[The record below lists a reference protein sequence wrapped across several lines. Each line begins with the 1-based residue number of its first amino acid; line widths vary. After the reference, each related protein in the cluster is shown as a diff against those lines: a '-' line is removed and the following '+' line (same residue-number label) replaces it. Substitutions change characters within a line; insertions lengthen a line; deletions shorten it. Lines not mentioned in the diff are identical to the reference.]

1 MRIPMPR
8 IRAVALLAL
17 AALWN
22 CSGGGAAQ
30 SVPGAQSAV
39 PPPATTK
46 TAVASTARFTIT
58 IPLPATVSSTARTPK
73 YVSPATQ
80 SIIITLASVNGN
92 PYTASSASIAANLTT
107 SNPACSGTPL
117 TCTVTAPAVVGN
129 DVFTAVAYDAVQTST
144 SPAAPAGN
152 VLSRAGLSV
161 AVVAGPN
168 TVTTP
173 LVLSGAVASLAI
185 ALASVVTPGATGS
198 VGVMV
203 NALDADGNVIVG
215 PGGYV
220 NAGGTAVTLAL
231 SNSDGSGNS
240 TLSQSSVTQPT
251 TGILL
256 NYTAAFDANPTIAVA
271 ASGLT
276 SASAKVA
283 FPAPTLTNAPS
294 GVAGSSVTD
303 TLTGTNFVAGN
314 TTVSVAAS
322 GVTVSSV
329 SVTSSTTLTA
339 AFAIAGGAAFGT
351 QNVTVTTTAGT
362 SNPTLFAVATAN
374 TLTVSSCTDTGA
386 GTPAGTG
393 TGNAGDLR
401 AAILNA
407 DGTAGDRIVF
417 SCSGTIALG
426 GPLPPLTAN
435 MVIDGGSLGS
445 VIIDGGSAFRVFTAT
460 SGAVIL
466 ANLRLQNATA
476 EGGAGG
482 AARSGGSGGG
492 GAGLGAGLLVNGA
505 AVSVLD
511 DDFTAMT
518 AAGGAGGAA
527 TGSGNGGGGGGGLG
541 GAGGSVTSASGD
553 GGGGGGGF
561 LSAALAVTGENGS
574 MAGTGFAGGAG
585 GGGQF
590 DGGAG
595 AGATVLG
602 AGGGGGG
609 EGANLAGGAGGTGA
623 FGGGGGGGGQ
633 GTSTVATGTGGSG
646 AMGGFGGGGG
656 GGGAA
661 TGVGSASGGPGANGG
676 PGGGGGGGGVA
687 VISGAGG
694 SGGTLASVS
703 GGNGGGA
710 PGGGGGGGAAA
721 GPAIFVVSGSVT
733 TQNSGAAM
741 CTATSGAATAGGAAG
756 TADPT
761 PVFNFGGTVNG
772 SALTGPVASALGNA
786 PA

>member
-1 MRIPMPR
+1 MPR
-8 IRAVALLAL
+8 TRALALLTL
-17 AALWN
+17 TALWN
-22 CSGGGAAQ
+22 CSGGGGAQ

-46 TAVASTARFTIT
+46 TAVASTAHFTIT
-58 IPLPATVSSTARTPK
+58 IPVPATASSTARTPK

-80 SIIITLASVNGN
+80 SIIITLASVDGK
-92 PYTASSASIAANLTT
+92 PYTASPASIAANLAT
-107 SNPACSGTPL
+107 SNPACTGTPL

-129 DVFTAVAYDAVQTST
+129 DVFTVVTYDAVQTST

-185 ALASVVTPGATGS
+185 ALASVVTPGVAGS
-198 VGVMV
+198 LGVTV

-215 PGGYV
+215 PDGYV

-231 SNSDGSGNS
+231 TNSDGSGNS
-240 TLSQSSVTQPT
+240 TLSESSVTQPT

-256 NYTAAFDANPTIAVA
+256 NYTAAFDANPTISVA

-283 FPAPTLTNAPS
+283 FPVPTLTNAPS

-303 TLTGTNFVAGN
+303 TLTGTNFAAGN
-314 TTVSVAAS
+314 TTVSVAGS

-339 AFAIAGGAAFGT
+339 SFAVAGGSAFGT

-362 SNPTLFAVATAN
+362 SNPTLFAVATGN

-407 DGTAGDRIVF
+407 NGTAGDRIVF

-435 MVIDGGSLGS
+435 MVIDGGSLGN

-466 ANLRLQNATA
+466 ANLRLRNATA
-476 EGGAGG
+476 AGGAGG
-482 AARSGGSGGG
+482 STHGGGGGG

-505 AVSVLD
+505 AVTVPN
-511 DDFTAMT
+511 DDFSTMT
-518 AAGGAGGAA
+518 ATGGAGGTV
-527 TGSGNGGGGGGGLG
+527 TGSGSGGGGGGGGGLG
-541 GAGGSVTSASGD
+541 GAGGSVTSGGD

-561 LSAALAVTGENGS
+561 LSAALTVTGENGS
-574 MAGTGFAGGAG
+574 GAGAGFAGGAG

-595 AGATVLG
+595 AAATVLG

-609 EGANLAGGAGGTGA
+609 EGANLPGGGGGAGA
-623 FGGGGGGGGQ
+623 FGGGGGGGGL
-633 GTSTVATGTGGSG
+633 GVSAAAAGLGGGG

-661 TGVGSASGGPGANGG
+661 TGVASAVGGAGGAGAF
-676 PGGGGGGGGVA
+676 GGGGGGGGVA

-694 SGGTLASVS
+694 PGGVLASVS
-703 GGNGGGA
+703 GGAGGGA

-741 CTATSGAATAGGAAG
+741 CTATAGTATAGGGPG
-756 TADPT
+756 TADST

-786 PA
+786 PS